1 MKREEIKNIM
11 IVHHDN
17 DFVRV
22 WDWIGKVVLMTLFN
36 DVNICGCKIL
46 EDSEDIEKFI
56 HSLLPSAIEFIQ
68 EREDRYANYVR
79 YNDISKEEVIRL
91 TNEFKNIK
99 IKYNFN
105 EQDDDWLIGGSET
118 LIIDLEK
125 LESYIR

>member
-1 MKREEIKNIM
+1 MIM
-11 IVHHDN
+11 I
-17 DFVRV
+17 
-22 WDWIGKVVLMTLFN
+22 
-36 DVNICGCKIL
+36 
-46 EDSEDIEKFI
+46 
-56 HSLLPSAIEFIQ
+56 LLPSAIEFIQ